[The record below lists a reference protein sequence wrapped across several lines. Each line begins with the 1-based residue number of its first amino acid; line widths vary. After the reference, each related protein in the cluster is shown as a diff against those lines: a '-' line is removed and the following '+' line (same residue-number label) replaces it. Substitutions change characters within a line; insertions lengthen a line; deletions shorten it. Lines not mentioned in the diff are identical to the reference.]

1 MASVKP
7 MYAVGID
14 PGSRRTRVVI
24 CTYENGRIRFL
35 GAGETESQGWL
46 KGRIA
51 DQSAV
56 SESVLAALR
65 AAEHSA
71 GGVSVE
77 SAVVGMGGPTTRGH
91 SGRGVLELG
100 YVREIDR
107 RDVTRVVDRASRVQ
121 LMEDRMVLQL
131 FPQDFVVDDHPG
143 HRDPRKMLASRLE
156 INVHLITCSV
166 QEHNSLVGAVNQAH
180 LNVEETVFEALAA
193 CYAVVLP
200 EARREG
206 IAVVD
211 IGAQSS
217 ELVIYYGDAMH
228 LASAIPVCGDHFTRD
243 LAQALHLSFDDA
255 ETVKLAF
262 GNAVSSEVAENCYIE
277 LPGPEDRPRR
287 DVQRRFVSR
296 ILEARAI
303 ELFKFV
309 RSEFARVGMDRA
321 LIGGVFLTGAGS
333 KLAGLCDAA
342 ENVLECQTRFGWTE
356 GVQDWPPE
364 LNDPEWCTAAGLAMY
379 SAKLKQQMQFQK
391 DHTSWLGK
399 MLK

>member
-156 INVHLITCSV
+156 INVHLVTASI
-166 QEHNSLVGAVNQAH
+166 QEHNAIIGAVNSAH
-180 LNVEETVFEALAA
+180 LSVEETVYEALAA
-193 CYAVVLP
+193 FYAAVLP
-200 EARREG
+200 EERREG

-211 IGAQSS
+211 IGAQST
-217 ELVIYYGDAMH
+217 EMVVYYGDAIH
-228 LASAIPVCGDHFTRD
+228 LASTVKICGDHFTRD
-243 LAQALHLSFDDA
+243 LAQ
-255 ETVKLAF
+255 
-262 GNAVSSEVAENCYIE
+262 
-277 LPGPEDRPRR
+277 
-287 DVQRRFVSR
+287 
-296 ILEARAI
+296 
-303 ELFKFV
+303 
-309 RSEFARVGMDRA
+309 
-321 LIGGVFLTGAGS
+321 
-333 KLAGLCDAA
+333 GLC
-342 ENVLECQTRFGWTE
+342 L
-356 GVQDWPPE
+356 
-364 LNDPEWCTAAGLAMY
+364 
-379 SAKLKQQMQFQK
+379 
-391 DHTSWLGK
+391 
-399 MLK
+399 

>member
-56 SESVLAALR
+56 SESVLAGLR

-333 KLAGLCDAA
+333 RLAGLCDAA

-391 DHTSWLGK
+391 DNTSWLGK